1 MKQPKYRHTI
11 TGQVKTR
18 HQWIKMLNVIA
29 RDLPGDTTGES
40 FSQDRVTDGTLI
52 HVLG

>member
-18 HQWIKMLNVIA
+18 RQWIKMLDAVA
-29 RDLPGDTTGES
+29 RDLPGDETGVS
-40 FSQDRVTDGTLI
+40 FFQARLNDGTLC
-52 HVLG
+52 LTEA